1 MPTYRIITLGCK
13 VNQAESEQIRKR
25 LKETD
30 WQAAGPGDEP
40 EVCIINTCAVT
51 RKAAMQSRQA
61 VRQAIHSH
69 PGAAVVVTGCYAQT
83 DPPAL
88 QQIGGLDYILDQ
100 AAKAQLAEWL
110 GRAVP
115 EKQTRALQLQGSA
128 GPGFGAP
135 TVSAGRTRPFFK
147 IQDGCDAFCTYCIVP
162 YARGRS
168 RSMPAAEV
176 LEGIAQVFAS
186 GFRELVLTGI
196 HLGRYGLDLD
206 PPQDLAS
213 LLRAIAAE
221 RPAGRIRLSSIE
233 PLELTDE
240 ILDLAAGCGCFCPHF
255 HIPLQSG
262 DPEILRR
269 MGRPYAPEAFRGRI
283 AAIRSRM
290 PEAAIG
296 VDILAGFPGET
307 EAAFENT
314 FDLIRELPVTYLHVF
329 PFSPRPGTAACDY
342 TPRVDPL
349 QVKQRCERLRRLG
362 REKRRRF
369 HDAFA
374 GRRIEV
380 LVESRRDPGSGL
392 LKGISANY
400 LPVIFAGDDALKNTL
415 ARIRITGTG
424 PAHLTGEVVAAENIR
439 TAGG

>member
-1 MPTYRIITLGCK
+1 
-13 VNQAESEQIRKR
+13 
-25 LKETD
+25 
-30 WQAAGPGDEP
+30 
-40 EVCIINTCAVT
+40 
-51 RKAAMQSRQA
+51 
-61 VRQAIHSH
+61 
-69 PGAAVVVTGCYAQT
+69 
-83 DPPAL
+83 
-88 QQIGGLDYILDQ
+88 
-100 AAKAQLAEWL
+100 
-110 GRAVP
+110 
-115 EKQTRALQLQGSA
+115 
-128 GPGFGAP
+128 
-135 TVSAGRTRPFFK
+135 
-147 IQDGCDAFCTYCIVP
+147 
-162 YARGRS
+162 
-168 RSMPAAEV
+168 MPAAEV
-176 LEGIAQVFAS
+176 LEGITQVFAS

-206 PPQDLAS
+206 PPQDLAG

-221 RPAGRIRLSSIE
+221 RPAGRVRLSSIE

-240 ILDLAAGCGCFCPHF
+240 VLDLVADSGCFCPHF

-262 DPEILRR
+262 DPDILRR

-329 PFSPRPGTAACDY
+329 PFSPRPGTAAFGY
-342 TPRVDPL
+342 APRVDPRL
-349 QVKQRCERLRRLG
+349 VKQRCERLRRLG

-374 GRRIEV
+374 GRRVEV
-380 LVESRRDPGSGL
+380 LVEGRRDPGSGM

-400 LPVIFAGDDALKNTL
+400 LPVIFAGEDALKNTL
-415 ARIRITGTG
+415 ARIRITGSG
-424 PAHLTGEVVAAENIR
+424 PAHLTGEPVPAGNIQ
-439 TAGG
+439 T